1 MNSNSS
7 NQKGK
12 KIVRKNPNQNEKRKV
27 EEKRKEVP
35 KKKVR
40 PLPRPYMENYEQEKE
55 GKTRLVKPTEY
66 PKEGKK
72 NIPKK
77 KKRKNRK
84 RVVFLFSCFFV
95 LGLAIALFYL
105 MFHLTTFDVKE
116 ILVTGNEKYLKQ
128 EIISQSGIKLNEN
141 VFSQYFTKKDMTLD
155 ALPYIKNVV
164 LKISFPD
171 TMEIEV
177 EERKTVYL
185 AFDKEKNKYFRMDQ
199 EGYILEEIPLSS
211 KEEGELLVDGI
222 TFNNQVI
229 LGEKI
234 NEIDYDKLLVYEKIA
249 QEYANTKI
257 NANITKV
264 NFENSLTT
272 ITLNDKLNV
281 ILPNDTDLSYKLD
294 LLKDILKKFS
304 ADMQGVIDMT
314 KTDPVYSIY

>member
-1 MNSNSS
+1 MNPNSS

-12 KIVRKNPNQNEKRKV
+12 KIVKRNPNRNDKRKV
-27 EEKRKEVP
+27 EERRNEVY
-35 KKKVR
+35 KKKTR
-40 PLPRPYMENYEQEKE
+40 PLPRLYTENHEQEK
-55 GKTRLVKPTEY
+55 KRIKRPVKAVEY
-66 PKEGKK
+66 LKEDKK

-84 RVVFLFSCFFV
+84 RVVFLLSCFFV

-105 MFHLTTFDVKE
+105 LFHLTTFDVKD
-116 ILVTGNEKYLKQ
+116 IVVTGNEKYTKQ
-128 EIISQSGIKLNEN
+128 EIISQSGIKINEN
-141 VFSQYFTKKDMTLD
+141 VFSQYFTKKDITLES
-155 ALPYIKNVV
+155 LPYIKNIV

-171 TMEIEV
+171 TLEIEV

-185 AFDKEKNKYFRMDQ
+185 AFDKEKNKYFRIDK

-211 KEEGELLVDGI
+211 KGEEELLVYGI
-222 TFNNQVI
+222 TFNNQVV

-249 QEYANTKI
+249 QKYANTKI
-257 NANITKV
+257 NADITKV

-272 ITLNDKLNV
+272 ITLNDKLNI

-304 ADMQGVIDMT
+304 TDMQGVIDMT